1 MNLVVNARDAMAGQ
15 GEIRIETEAREMI
28 EPMLRDRVMVP
39 AGDYVSVRVTD
50 AGCGIP
56 PDKLQKIFE
65 PFYTTKRT
73 GEGTGLGLSTVYGI
87 VKQSGGYIF
96 VDSVPGHGSSFTLLF
111 PAYEPGPPSATVQA
125 AEPAPIPVSHRA
137 EGTILLV
144 EDEAPVR
151 AFASRALRLSGY
163 TVIEAETAETALAL
177 LEDAGMAVD
186 LFVTDVVMPGKDG
199 PTWVTEALLKRPG
212 VGVVFVSGYAEDGF
226 SRARAL
232 IPNSVFL
239 AKPFSLTQLTDTVQR
254 QLH

>member
-1 MNLVVNARDAMAGQ
+1 M
-15 GEIRIETEAREMI
+15 
-28 EPMLRDRVMVP
+28 
-39 AGDYVSVRVTD
+39 
-50 AGCGIP
+50 
-56 PDKLQKIFE
+56 
-65 PFYTTKRT
+65 
-73 GEGTGLGLSTVYGI
+73 
-87 VKQSGGYIF
+87 
-96 VDSVPGHGSSFTLLF
+96 VPGHGSSFTLLF

-177 LEDAGMAVD
+177 LEDAAMAVD

-212 VGVVFVSGYAEDGF
+212 VGVVFVSGYADDGF
-226 SRARAL
+226 SRARPDPEFGVSGQTVLADPTDRYRATPIAL
-232 IPNSVFL
+232 TLVLTLGHWSDPR
-239 AKPFSLTQLTDTVQR
+239 AGDGFSRGPEWPARSQNPR
-254 QLH
+254 PPCGAGRS